1 MLLFKNSIGFVTAN
15 YINPVFFLLIMVDI
29 RITYETLF
37 DLLRREKNREE
48 LQTLDKDFYEQ
59 VLAYLKEKKEALSR
73 KGDEL
78 FVSAERE
85 KLKIQFQNIRRIIKE
100 LYERR
105 EKKIINMAITRA
117 RTGSDVID
125 TSSLLP
131 SEKEFFEEQVR
142 LLSKY
147 KEDVLNNILHLKEL
161 NNKEEEP
168 SAGLIKEEVKEKE
181 EEEKVKSQKS
191 EISETLRNEV
201 SGAQKRKDVS
211 RELET
216 SSQTEEEPE
225 VKGEEAEEEVKEEIK
240 KEETESKKDSEL
252 SAKLKEPE
260 PEAKEEKEIL
270 EATGAEK
277 KKVKITSSLPEF
289 VGIQGETLG
298 PFEEEDIVEFDQ
310 QIADIL
316 VKKGSAELAE

>member
-1 MLLFKNSIGFVTAN
+1 
-15 YINPVFFLLIMVDI
+15 
-29 RITYETLF
+29 
-37 DLLRREKNREE
+37 
-48 LQTLDKDFYEQ
+48 
-59 VLAYLKEKKEALSR
+59 
-73 KGDEL
+73 
-78 FVSAERE
+78 
-85 KLKIQFQNIRRIIKE
+85 
-100 LYERR
+100 
-105 EKKIINMAITRA
+105 
-117 RTGSDVID
+117 
-125 TSSLLP
+125 
-131 SEKEFFEEQVR
+131 
-142 LLSKY
+142 
-147 KEDVLNNILHLKEL
+147 
-161 NNKEEEP
+161 
-168 SAGLIKEEVKEKE
+168 
-181 EEEKVKSQKS
+181 SQKS

-216 SSQTEEEPE
+216 ASQTKE
-225 VKGEEAEEEVKEEIK
+225 VK
-240 KEETESKKDSEL
+240 KEETESKKDSEPSKTESL
-252 SAKLKEPE
+252 SAKGEPLSISAKLKEPE